1 MQEETKKI
9 SFSQAMLIIVIL
21 MGTLITVVGILKI
34 PTIIA
39 FVLALTFI
47 HIVCLFI
54 GFKMSEL
61 NKAFFEGCKKAIF
74 ISVLLMTV
82 GMVIASWIAAGVVP
96 TLIYYGLKVLSPA
109 YFLLGGFLLL
119 CLVSLFIGSSF
130 ATAGTIGIA
139 LMSIG
144 AGMGFSPAL
153 TAGMVVSGSIFG
165 NKISPFA
172 DSTNLCIS
180 ITGVS
185 MVDHIK
191 SMCWSVIPIFMAS
204 AAIYTWQGMDF
215 AQGSLDYAK
224 IEIIR
229 ATLEKNF
236 VISPWLMLVPV
247 FAVFLITKKLS
258 PEIALTISALTAV
271 FIAVL
276 VQPFAAKDA
285 FAYLANGFSIKTGVS
300 QVDSLLNRGGIS
312 SMVMIAAQLFFIMGM
327 CEILQYIGVV
337 NIVLERV
344 LKLVR
349 GVGSL
354 IATTLFLGLAV
365 DALAGSQYLAVIVPG
380 QMMKPVFEKAKIK
393 LNVLSR
399 TLEDSGTIFAYL
411 LPWSISAIGLGA
423 IIGVPVTD
431 SYFYSYQLW
440 FSPILALIYGFT
452 NIAVW
457 KEEGFSK
464 DKINLA
470 PALLNERQ

>member
-1 MQEETKKI
+1 MQEDVKKV

-39 FVLALTFI
+39 FILALTFI
-47 HIVCLFI
+47 HIACLFI
-54 GFKMSEL
+54 GFKMPEL

-82 GMVIASWIAAGVVP
+82 GMVIAAWIAAGVVP

-191 SMCWSVIPIFMAS
+191 SMCWSVCQFLWPQPLF
-204 AAIYTWQGMDF
+204 TPGREW
-215 AQGSLDYAK
+215 SLPKD
-224 IEIIR
+224 R
-229 ATLEKNF
+229 
-236 VISPWLMLVPV
+236 
-247 FAVFLITKKLS
+247 LIMPK
-258 PEIALTISALTAV
+258 
-271 FIAVL
+271 
-276 VQPFAAKDA
+276 
-285 FAYLANGFSIKTGVS
+285 
-300 QVDSLLNRGGIS
+300 
-312 SMVMIAAQLFFIMGM
+312 
-327 CEILQYIGVV
+327 
-337 NIVLERV
+337 
-344 LKLVR
+344 
-349 GVGSL
+349 
-354 IATTLFLGLAV
+354 
-365 DALAGSQYLAVIVPG
+365 
-380 QMMKPVFEKAKIK
+380 
-393 LNVLSR
+393 
-399 TLEDSGTIFAYL
+399 
-411 LPWSISAIGLGA
+411 
-423 IIGVPVTD
+423 
-431 SYFYSYQLW
+431 
-440 FSPILALIYGFT
+440 
-452 NIAVW
+452 
-457 KEEGFSK
+457 
-464 DKINLA
+464 
-470 PALLNERQ
+470 